1 MPSTDSGK
9 NLTAIRRGLLA
20 LLVLGLAG
28 TGIELLLMG
37 HTDGVDQWIP
47 LILIGLSLV
56 TLAWYVLAP
65 GPASRLVFK
74 GLMLLSIA
82 SGAAGSLLH
91 YKGNVEFEVESMPGL
106 GGWALFKQSMTGA
119 TPALAPGTMILLG
132 ALGLLFTLCEG
143 ARPSL
148 SPSSEEP

>member
-1 MPSTDSGK
+1 
-9 NLTAIRRGLLA
+9 
-20 LLVLGLAG
+20 
-28 TGIELLLMG
+28 
-37 HTDGVDQWIP
+37 
-47 LILIGLSLV
+47 
-56 TLAWYVLAP
+56 
-65 GPASRLVFK
+65 
-74 GLMLLSIA
+74 MLLSIA